1 MSPCIFRIVDIEL
14 FNIIITNAKN
24 NDLYDYSN
32 FQFQDVVRL
41 TSQLPNLVAS
51 YEVPFPQWSHL
62 DFCWAIDAD
71 TLLYSEILKNMEEIR
86 KTVPEWNFN

>member
-1 MSPCIFRIVDIEL
+1 MSPCIFSIVDIEL
-14 FNIIITNAKN
+14 FNKYKN
-24 NDLYDYSN
+24 ISNDLYDDSN

-86 KTVPEWNFN
+86 ETVPEWNFD